1 MACELTLE
9 RASTYTDII
18 NSFPTLL
25 QLTAFNKLAR
35 PIFTIVPGKRS
46 RPIPILGTIEAG
58 FPSPAE
64 EELIDVMTLDEYL
77 IPNKEATYMLQVKGD
92 SMIDAGIRPGDIAL
106 VERGADAK
114 DGDIV
119 VAEVDG
125 QWTMKYLR
133 KRAGR
138 TYLEPANKKYKPIYP
153 EDTLKIAAVLVGLV
167 RKYP

>member
-1 MACELTLE
+1 
-9 RASTYTDII
+9 
-18 NSFPTLL
+18 LL

-35 PIFTIVPGKRS
+35 PVFTIVPSKRS

-77 IPNKEATYMLQVKGD
+77 IPNKDATYMLQVKGD

-167 RKYP
+167 RKSP